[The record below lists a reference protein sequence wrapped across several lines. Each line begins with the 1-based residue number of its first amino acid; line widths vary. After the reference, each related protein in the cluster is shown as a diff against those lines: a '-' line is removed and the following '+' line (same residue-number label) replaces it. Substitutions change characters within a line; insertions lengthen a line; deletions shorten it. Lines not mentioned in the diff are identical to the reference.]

1 MTEQLIS
8 KMRKHPLVL
17 FPDFRRLFAGRL
29 VAQTGDKFFAL
40 ALAWWV
46 VSQTGESKAHLG
58 YLMAVNFL
66 PVVLFGPFMGALAD
80 RFDRRRCMM
89 FADLFRFSVVALLCA
104 LLYFGRLSLPLLYAL
119 VFLIAV
125 FVPLFESSV
134 SSSLVDLTDAEHLAP
149 ATAADASCIQLSAVA
164 GAALGSVFLAATG
177 VLGAFAAN
185 ALAFLVSF
193 LAVFGIRTPLA
204 PKGGA
209 SAGYLSE
216 LKAGVSYITSSRPL
230 LALLVV
236 FSVVNFFAAPLLIIM
251 PMLVKFSLN
260 ETAVWLAVFETFFA
274 AGSAA
279 VAITL
284 SLRPGQGSIYAPLS
298 FSMISVGLLFG
309 SLGFVFSKALLCL
322 LLLVIGAMLA
332 LGNAKAM
339 IFFQHVVPDEMKGRF
354 FAALYTLC
362 FAVVPLS
369 LALNGV
375 LAEKMPLSVLCV
387 LNGAGAALLGL
398 VILAIPRMSP
408 AASGS

>member
-1 MTEQLIS
+1 MA
-8 KMRKHPLVL
+8 KVRAHPLFL

-29 VAQTGDKFFAL
+29 VAQTGDKFFSL

-46 VSQTGESKAHLG
+46 VSQAGESKAHLG

-66 PVVLFGPFMGALAD
+66 PVVLFSPFMGALAD
-80 RFDRRRCMM
+80 RFDRRRCMI
-89 FADLFRFSVVALLCA
+89 FADLFRFAIVAALCA
-104 LLYFGRLSLPLLYAL
+104 LLYFGLLSLPLLYAL

-149 ATAADASCIQLSAVA
+149 ATATDASCIQLSAVA

-193 LAVFGIRTPLA
+193 LAVRGIKTSLA

-209 SAGYLSE
+209 SSGYFSE
-216 LKAGVSYITSSRPL
+216 LKAGLAYIAGGRPL

-236 FSVVNFFAAPLLIIM
+236 FAVVNFFAAPLLIIM

-260 ETAVWLAVFETFFA
+260 ESAVWLAVFETFFA
-274 AGSAA
+274 AGSAV
-279 VAITL
+279 VAIAL

-309 SLGFVFSKALLCL
+309 TLGFIFSKALICVFLFI
-322 LLLVIGAMLA
+322 IGAMLA

-354 FAALYTLC
+354 FSALYTLC

-375 LAEKMPLSVLCV
+375 LAEKMPLSLLCAC
-387 LNGAGAALLGL
+387 NGAGAALLGL
-398 VILAIPRMSP
+398 VILAIPRMP
-408 AASGS
+408 VPASGK